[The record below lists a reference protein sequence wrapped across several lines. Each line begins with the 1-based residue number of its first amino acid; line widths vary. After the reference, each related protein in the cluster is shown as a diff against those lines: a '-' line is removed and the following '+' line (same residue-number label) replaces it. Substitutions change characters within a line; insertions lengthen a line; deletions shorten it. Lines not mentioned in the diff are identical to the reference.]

1 MAKELIISIIIV
13 VLIFIGN
20 TITEN
25 YTRES
30 IDETTN
36 NLESLREEI
45 KKGEDEV
52 DENIAKEKID
62 KIHEQWNSRYEKLA
76 YYIEHDELEKVKTEL
91 TGLRGYI
98 EKEEYSEA
106 IPELDKSVYILEH
119 ITDKTALNLK
129 KIFYKEGFGVVAP

>member
-119 ITDKTALNLK
+119 IKDKTALNLK
-129 KIFYKEGFGVVAP
+129 NIF

>member
-106 IPELDKSVYILEH
+106 VPELDKSVYILEH
-119 ITDKTALNLK
+119 IKDKTALNLK
-129 KIFYKEGFGVVAP
+129 NIF